1 MIEIGEILLPL
12 KNLTTTIKFVIIK
25 RENKKNIYIIY
36 YIRGINMNYYYLLI
50 LLCCIVLIIFLVV
63 TIKKKNKIVEKLVFE
78 KHNLEIL
85 RKDEIKDYFKEEW
98 EQEERHLQNEIALH
112 EKEVQLK
119 HEKLESDFK
128 VSETELNGILRQLES
143 LLREKEKRYNEVNQD
158 LEVYRQGKIKEID
171 TGADEYEQRKRLLV
185 DASIVQYREVRGNL
199 YNQELKE
206 METQKKSITQEIS
219 ELKSELE
226 EERNKRTAINEE
238 ILRQRK
244 LEQEQDFYRIQL
256 DPDDTD
262 DIEILRSV
270 ITRLRHPE
278 AINKVIWTG
287 YYQKPLAELRKR
299 ILTNGDV
306 SGVYKITRLKS
317 GEIYIGQ
324 TTSVDKRWQEHVKSA
339 LGVGTLASSQL
350 HRVMRSDGP
359 ENFTFELLEE
369 VPKDKLR
376 ERESYYIDF
385 YDSKTY
391 GLNSVTGDKK

>member
-1 MIEIGEILLPL
+1 M
-12 KNLTTTIKFVIIK
+12 
-25 RENKKNIYIIY
+25 R
-36 YIRGINMNYYYLLI
+36 
-50 LLCCIVLIIFLVV
+50 V
-63 TIKKKNKIVEKLVFE
+63 TIIILWTTLNNRNKVLEKTVFA
-78 KHNLEIL
+78 KHELEVL
-85 RKDEIKDYFKEEW
+85 KKDEIKEYFKEEW
-98 EQEERHLQNEIALH
+98 EQEENN
-112 EKEVQLK
+112 LK
-119 HEKLESDFK
+119 DKLK
-128 VSETELNGILRQLES
+128 VKTDGLETEWKLKFQQHQSQLSALDSEIKSYQSILK
-143 LLREKEKRYNEVNQD
+143 EKEKRYNEVNQD
-158 LEVYRQGKIKEID
+158 LDLYRQGKIEEID
-171 TGADEYEQRKRLLV
+171 TGAQEYEQRKRQTIEHAMEEHKLSLQQQ
-185 DASIVQYREVRGNL
+185 SGQL
-199 YNQELKE
+199 QKELKE
-206 METQKKSITQEIS
+206 QEDK
-219 ELKSELE
+219 LKLEIENIQAELE
-226 EERNKRTAINEE
+226 EERSKRAAINEE

-244 LEQEQDFYRIQL
+244 LEQEQDFFRIQL

-270 ITRLRHPE
+270 TTRLRHPE

-306 SGVYKITRLKS
+306 SGVYKITRLKTN
-317 GEIYIGQ
+317 EIYIGQ

-350 HRVMRSDGP
+350 HRVMKSDGP

-369 VPKDKLR
+369 VPKDRLR

>member
-1 MIEIGEILLPL
+1 
-12 KNLTTTIKFVIIK
+12 
-25 RENKKNIYIIY
+25 
-36 YIRGINMNYYYLLI
+36 MNYYYLLI
-50 LLCCIVLIIFLVV
+50 LLCCIVLIISLFII
-63 TIKKKNKIVEKLVFE
+63 IKKKSKIVEKLTFE
-78 KHNLEIL
+78 KHKLEVL

-98 EQEERHLQNEIALH
+98 EQEKQKIDYER
-112 EKEVQLK
+112 KVY
-119 HEKLESDFK
+119 ESNVNNQK
-128 VSETELNGILRQLES
+128 AQLENQYKLDAS
-143 LLREKEKRYNEVNQD
+143 KFDGELKQLEVKLKEKEKRYNEVNQD
-158 LEVYRQGKIKEID
+158 LDLYRQGKIKEID
-171 TGADEYEQRKRLLV
+171 AGADEYEQRKRLLV
-185 DASIVQYREVRGNL
+185 DASIVQYREVRSKL
-199 YNQELKE
+199 YNEELSKI
-206 METQKKSITQEIS
+206 ETKRNEAVD
-219 ELKSELE
+219 ELEKIKFELE
-226 EERNKRTAINEE
+226 EERNKRAAINEE
-238 ILRQRK
+238 ILRQRQ

-256 DPDDTD
+256 DPDDTN
-262 DIEILRSV
+262 DIEILRS
-270 ITRLRHPE
+270 ITARLRHPE

>member
-1 MIEIGEILLPL
+1 MEQ
-12 KNLTTTIKFVIIK
+12 T
-25 RENKKNIYIIY
+25 
-36 YIRGINMNYYYLLI
+36 LLI
-50 LLCCIVLIIFLVV
+50 LLFCSIIIIIILGVILNKRNKVL
-63 TIKKKNKIVEKLVFE
+63 EKTVLD
-78 KHNLEIL
+78 KHKLEVL
-85 RKDEIKDYFKEEW
+85 RKDEIKEYFKEEW
-98 EQEERHLQNEIALH
+98 NKEEKHLQNELALH
-112 EKEVQLK
+112 EKEIQLK
-119 HEKLESDFK
+119 RNKLESDFAISK
-128 VSETELNGILRQLES
+128 TELNGILHQLEG
-143 LLREKEKRYNEVNQD
+143 LLKEKEKRYNEVNQD
-158 LEVYRQGKIKEID
+158 LEVYRQAKIEEINNSAELYLKNKNQIID
-171 TGADEYEQRKRLLV
+171 QSINDYRDLKLIQANNQLEQKQQL
-185 DASIVQYREVRGNL
+185 AE
-199 YNQELKE
+199 ELKS
-206 METQKKSITQEIS
+206 QIEII
-219 ELKSELE
+219 KSELE
-226 EERNKRTAINEE
+226 EERNKRAAINEE

-270 ITRLRHPE
+270 TARLRHPE